1 MSTTNNVEIKKATLS
16 TDKTLLDQNN
26 LEIPPNSIIHCLG
39 SLFQVSDQGLR
50 HIVGKKIDS
59 ETYFAD
65 SDLYID
71 LNKLAFVEQKN
82 VTSTLDA
89 APKKEGLLASAY
101 RFMTAPFLV
110 RTPSNVTTHNKRK
123 MSNPNKLV
131 GSDKLT
137 TSAVSDNPSETE
149 HVLKV
154 PTSQEII
161 GLNARCEKAIMNEV
175 KFFIHSYEEFMNCT
189 NEKLQS
195 VISALNAANVER
207 YNEVKIQYPDFTWQP
222 PLIKISML
230 VTLIQRA
237 YPAQVVEYTL
247 GRKKSSLENAVK
259 PKEEEPPGLFP
270 PTKPKVNNV
279 YNENFRDFNE
289 EQLISEVN
297 DDDRGSY
304 QPPDKNDHDYRPR
317 SRSPEMN
324 SHRERNR
331 YDAADRRSRHD
342 SYASRSENNYNNN
355 LTSSQRLEVKLFLDK
370 ISYFD
375 GSNNKEAL
383 NFLAQCE
390 EAAEKMKA
398 SEVTIAWSKL
408 AGRADRIMREETR
421 QHEGVLTWQVFQSTL
436 IEHFYHIPSK
446 ERAASL
452 LSKLQQDP
460 HENIGEYVQRS
471 SEIIQVHSGKTNL
484 KEIAA
489 SQYGWNLVQGL
500 TNISIKTKI
509 ADRISQC
516 QSLSDVC
523 KLVKQVR
530 REMENREAFTAIS
543 AEVKDNIEEVN
554 WKQCNFNQ
562 RGSSNY
568 RGNNRGSYNQTSY
581 NSRGRNYSYNNGYS
595 KTGQQTGT
603 SYQTQKVG
611 NSADI
616 QCLLCG
622 LKGHKVT
629 NCRKLPRAQEL
640 IKQDKQQYWNKKK
653 GYTNKH
659 ATRSNNRH
667 QTINEV
673 DDNAP
678 IDEIENQEG
687 DIFDQDYADM
697 DEINFP
703 TSDLTKEEDQVYYYD
718 D

>member
-1 MSTTNNVEIKKATLS
+1 
-16 TDKTLLDQNN
+16 
-26 LEIPPNSIIHCLG
+26 
-39 SLFQVSDQGLR
+39 
-50 HIVGKKIDS
+50 
-59 ETYFAD
+59 
-65 SDLYID
+65 
-71 LNKLAFVEQKN
+71 
-82 VTSTLDA
+82 
-89 APKKEGLLASAY
+89 
-101 RFMTAPFLV
+101 
-110 RTPSNVTTHNKRK
+110 
-123 MSNPNKLV
+123 
-131 GSDKLT
+131 
-137 TSAVSDNPSETE
+137 
-149 HVLKV
+149 
-154 PTSQEII
+154 
-161 GLNARCEKAIMNEV
+161 
-175 KFFIHSYEEFMNCT
+175 MNCT

-222 PLIKISML
+222 PLIEISML

-279 YNENFRDFNE
+279 YNENFRDYNE
-289 EQLISEVN
+289 EQLISGVN

-304 QPPDKNDHDYRPR
+304 QPLDKNGHDYRPR

-342 SYASRSENNYNNN
+342 SYASRSDNNYNNN

-390 EAAEKMKA
+390 EAAEKMKT

-421 QHEGVLTWQVFQSTL
+421 QHEGFLTWQLFQSTL
-436 IEHFYHIPSK
+436 IEHLYHIPSK

-452 LSKLQQDP
+452 ISKLQQDL
-460 HENIGEYVQRS
+460 HESIGDYIQRS
-471 SEIIQVHSGKTNL
+471 SEIIQVHSGKANL

-500 TNISIKTKI
+500 TNISIKNKVTDHI
-509 ADRISQC
+509 AHC

-530 REMENREAFTAIS
+530 REMENREAFTGIS
-543 AEVKDNIEEVN
+543 AEVEDNIEEVN
-554 WKQCNFNQ
+554 WKQRNFNQ

-581 NSRGRNYSYNNGYS
+581 NSRGRSYSYNNGYS
-595 KTGQQTGT
+595 KTGQHTGT
-603 SYQTQKVG
+603 SYQT
-611 NSADI
+611 
-616 QCLLCG
+616 
-622 LKGHKVT
+622 
-629 NCRKLPRAQEL
+629 
-640 IKQDKQQYWNKKK
+640 
-653 GYTNKH
+653 
-659 ATRSNNRH
+659 
-667 QTINEV
+667 
-673 DDNAP
+673 
-678 IDEIENQEG
+678 
-687 DIFDQDYADM
+687 
-697 DEINFP
+697 
-703 TSDLTKEEDQVYYYD
+703 
-718 D
+718 

>member
-1 MSTTNNVEIKKATLS
+1 MSTTNNVEIKKAMLS

-26 LEIPPNSIIHCLG
+26 LEIPSNSIIHCLG

-71 LNKLAFVEQKN
+71 LNELAFVEQKH
-82 VTSTLDA
+82 VTSTPDA
-89 APKKEGLLASAY
+89 APKEEGLLASAY

-110 RTPSNVTTHNKRK
+110 RTPSNVTTRNRRK
-123 MSNPNKLV
+123 MSNPHKLV
-131 GSDKLT
+131 GSDKLA
-137 TSAVSDNPSETE
+137 TSAVSGSPSEAE

-161 GLNARCEKAIMNEV
+161 RLNAKCEKAVMNEV

-195 VISALNAANVER
+195 VISTLNTANLER
-207 YNEVKIQYPDFTWQP
+207 YNKVKIQYPDFTWQP
-222 PLIKISML
+222 PLIEISML

-247 GRKKSSLENAVK
+247 GRKKLSLENAVK
-259 PKEEEPPGLFP
+259 TKEEEPPGLFP
-270 PTKPKVNNV
+270 PTRPKVNNV

-289 EQLISEVN
+289 EQLINEVN

-304 QPPDKNDHDYRPR
+304 QPPDKNGHDYRPR

-331 YDAADRRSRHD
+331 YDASNRRSRHD
-342 SYASRSENNYNNN
+342 SYASRSDNNYNNN

-390 EAAEKMKA
+390 EAAEKMKT

-421 QHEGVLTWQVFQSTL
+421 QHEGVLTWQLFQSTL

-452 LSKLQQDP
+452 LSKLQQDL
-460 HENIGEYVQRS
+460 HESIGDYIQRS

-500 TNISIKTKI
+500 TNISIKNKV
-509 ADRISQC
+509 ADRIAHC

-530 REMENREAFTAIS
+530 REMENREAFTGIS
-543 AEVKDNIEEVN
+543 AEVEDNIEEVN

-562 RGSSNY
+562 RGSSSY

-581 NSRGRNYSYNNGYS
+581 NSRGRSYSYNNGYS
-595 KTGQQTGT
+595 KTGQHAGT
-603 SYQTQKVG
+603 SYQT
-611 NSADI
+611 
-616 QCLLCG
+616 
-622 LKGHKVT
+622 
-629 NCRKLPRAQEL
+629 
-640 IKQDKQQYWNKKK
+640 
-653 GYTNKH
+653 
-659 ATRSNNRH
+659 
-667 QTINEV
+667 
-673 DDNAP
+673 
-678 IDEIENQEG
+678 
-687 DIFDQDYADM
+687 
-697 DEINFP
+697 
-703 TSDLTKEEDQVYYYD
+703 
-718 D
+718 

>member
-1 MSTTNNVEIKKATLS
+1 MSTTNDVEIRKANLS
-16 TDKTLLDQNN
+16 TDKTLIDQNN

-39 SLFQVSDQGLR
+39 SLFKVSDHGLK
-50 HIVGKKIDS
+50 HVVGKKIDS

-65 SDLYID
+65 SDLYFQ
-71 LNKLAFVEQKN
+71 LNELAFVEQKD
-82 VTSTLDA
+82 VTSTPDA
-89 APKKEGLLASAY
+89 APSKEGLLASAY
-101 RFMTAPFLV
+101 RFMTAPFQV
-110 RTPSNVTTHNKRK
+110 RTPRNVTTHNKRK

-131 GSDKLT
+131 GSDSLT
-137 TSAVSDNPSETE
+137 TSAVADKQPKTE
-149 HVLKV
+149 HILKV

-161 GLNARCEKAIMNEV
+161 RLNARCEKAVMDEV
-175 KFFIHSYEEFMNCT
+175 KFFIHSYEDFMNCT

-195 VISALNAANVER
+195 VISALNAANMER
-207 YNEVKIQYPDFTWQP
+207 YNQVKIQYPDFTWQP
-222 PLIKISML
+222 PLIEISML

-247 GRKKSSLENAVK
+247 GRKKSSLENVDK
-259 PKEEEPPGLFP
+259 PKEEEQPGLFP

-304 QPPDKNDHDYRPR
+304 QPPDRNGHEYRPR

-331 YDAADRRSRHD
+331 YDATDRRSRHD
-342 SYASRSENNYNNN
+342 SYASRSDNNYN
-355 LTSSQRLEVKLFLDK
+355 LTSSQCLEVKLFLDK

-421 QHEGVLTWQVFQSTL
+421 QHEGILTWQLFQSTL

-452 LSKLQQDP
+452 LSRLQQDA
-460 HENIGEYVQRS
+460 HENIGEYVERS

-500 TNISIKTKI
+500 TNISIKNKI
-509 ADRISQC
+509 ADRISHC

-523 KLVKQVR
+523 KLVKQVK
-530 REMENREAFTAIS
+530 REMENREAFTGIS
-543 AEVKDNIEEVN
+543 AETEGSIEEIN
-554 WKQCNFNQ
+554 WRQCNYNQ
-562 RGSSNY
+562 RGKSNY
-568 RGNNRGSYNQTSY
+568 RGNSRGSYNQTSHQTSY
-581 NSRGRNYSYNNGYS
+581 NHRGRGYSYSNG
-595 KTGQQTGT
+595 
-603 SYQTQKVG
+603 
-611 NSADI
+611 
-616 QCLLCG
+616 
-622 LKGHKVT
+622 
-629 NCRKLPRAQEL
+629 
-640 IKQDKQQYWNKKK
+640 
-653 GYTNKH
+653 
-659 ATRSNNRH
+659 
-667 QTINEV
+667 
-673 DDNAP
+673 
-678 IDEIENQEG
+678 
-687 DIFDQDYADM
+687 
-697 DEINFP
+697 
-703 TSDLTKEEDQVYYYD
+703 
-718 D
+718 

>member
-16 TDKTLLDQNN
+16 TDKMLLDQNN
-26 LEIPPNSIIHCLG
+26 LKIPPNSIIHCLG

-50 HIVGKKIDS
+50 HIVDS

-65 SDLYID
+65 SDLYIH
-71 LNKLAFVEQKN
+71 LNELAFAEQKD
-82 VTSTLDA
+82 VTSTPDA
-89 APKKEGLLASAY
+89 APRKEGLLASAY

-110 RTPSNVTTHNKRK
+110 RTPSNVMTRNKRK

-137 TSAVSDNPSETE
+137 TSAVSNSPSETE

-195 VISALNAANVER
+195 VISALNAANAER
-207 YNEVKIQYPDFTWQP
+207 YNKVKIQYPDFTWQP
-222 PLIKISML
+222 PLIEISML

-247 GRKKSSLENAVK
+247 GRKKSSLENTVK

-289 EQLISEVN
+289 EQLINGVN

-304 QPPDKNDHDYRPR
+304 QLPDKNGHDYRPR

-342 SYASRSENNYNNN
+342 SYASRSENNYNSN
-355 LTSSQRLEVKLFLDK
+355 LTSSQRSEVKLFLDK

-460 HENIGEYVQRS
+460 HESIGDYIQRS

-500 TNISIKTKI
+500 TNISIKNKI
-509 ADRISQC
+509 ADRISHC

-530 REMENREAFTAIS
+530 REMENREAFTGIS

-581 NSRGRNYSYNNGYS
+581 NSRGRSYSYNNGYS
-595 KTGQQTGT
+595 KTGQQTGAN
-603 SYQTQKVG
+603 YPMQKVS

-640 IKQDKQQYWNKKK
+640 IKHDKQQYWNKKK

-659 ATRSNNRH
+659 TTRSNNRH
-667 QTINEV
+667 QPINEV

-703 TSDLTKEEDQVYYYD
+703 MSYLTEEEDQAYYYND
-718 D
+718 